1 MEVWGAL
8 WYNKV
13 FPLAGEKCPVIE
25 NKDFILRLVEAAGAP
40 GHRVQAMVLPSRVFR
55 AMGGGG

>member
-1 MEVWGAL
+1 M
-8 WYNKV
+8 